1 MWDVGRAWG
10 LRLYKTGYDTA
21 FWFELKLKLGPLY
34 LAPKVALGPNQGTP
48 PKPPSQNQSQA
59 NRLTL
64 CTVGPP
70 RVDMSPP
77 TDPLMKMISSAY
89 LLNVSCPDLTNGC
102 WLCYNIR
109 PSYYEV
115 VAFSSRFNVTSDVS
129 TCRWQQQPGSGRL
142 TVGSITG
149 IDTCIGTIPK
159 TYQHLC
165 NNTSVPRTNLP
176 NSTHQWVLPPEVV
189 ALLRQTNP
197 VCP

>member
-1 MWDVGRAWG
+1 MI
-10 LRLYKTGYDTA
+10 
-21 FWFELKLKLGPLY
+21 
-34 LAPKVALGPNQGTP
+34 APKPTPQGTT
-48 PKPPSQNQSQA
+48 PKPPSQNRSQA
-59 NRLTL
+59 NRSTP
-64 CTVGPP
+64 CTMGSP

-89 LLNVSCPDLTNGC
+89 LTLNVSCPDLTNGC

-115 VAFSSRFNVTSDVS
+115 VAFSSGFNVTSDVS
-129 TCRWQQQPGSGRL
+129 ACRWQQQPGSGRL

-165 NNTSVPRTNLP
+165 NNTSVSRKWWPCSARLTPCVHKAALNASQDFCVLGHLIPRLNYYSKEELQP
-176 NSTHQWVLPPEVV
+176 RLDPSGQYRVLSG
-189 ALLRQTNP
+189 LIY
-197 VCP
+197 